1 MTTDSDAVAT
11 IAAIRNGDLA
21 ELQRLLRD
29 NPGLAASR
37 LKIAKGR
44 TPLHVVSDWPGYFPS
59 GPRVAKALIDAG
71 AVVDVRSTN
80 DEHGETPLHWTA
92 SSENCPKPLVVAGW
106 FSTRQ
111 LAHPPAHHGLGS
123 TILRTSQPVQSVGV
137 AHSSGVSVATKS
149 AKRVNSSS
157 ASTRA
162 SGRLIRFA
170 IMNVRSF
177 AARRRHRDRRGG

>member
-92 SSENCPKPLVVAGW
+92 SSDDADVARVLIEAGADIEIPEGSIGTPLDSCGCGRSYPLDRQRRSPPLLPHGAPRM
-106 FSTRQ
+106 TRRWPQ
-111 LAHPPAHHGLGS
+111 RSRRDQRPRS
-123 TILRTSQPVQSVGV
+123 QRRT
-137 AHSSGVSVATKS
+137 
-149 AKRVNSSS
+149 R
-157 ASTRA
+157 
-162 SGRLIRFA
+162 
-170 IMNVRSF
+170 
-177 AARRRHRDRRGG
+177 